1 MDPIF
6 DAGNE
11 RLPARK
17 LFTLGLQHVLFMYAV
32 MYAGVIA
39 VHQFVGPVLGLT
51 AKSDAHNTAVAAEG
65 GH

>member
-11 RLPARK
+11 RLPAGK
-17 LFTLGLQHVLFMYAV
+17 PFTLGLQHVLV
-32 MYAGVIA
+32 KYAGVISVSLIVRA
-39 VHQFVGPVLGLT
+39 VLGLS
-51 AKSDAHNTAVAAEG
+51 AKDDAHNEAAAAEG

>member
-11 RLPARK
+11 RLPAGK
-17 LFTLGLQHVLFMYAV
+17 LFTLGLQYVLV
-32 MYAGVIA
+32 MYAGIIA
-39 VHQFVGPVLGLT
+39 VPQIVGPVLGLT
-51 AKSDAHNTAVAAEG
+51 AKDDAQNTAVAAEG